1 VVVTRDSN
9 ILLGL
14 RRGSHGEG
22 TWAFPGGKMGFG
34 ETIEECAARE
44 LLEETGLRASGSP
57 QIMGVTNDIFAK
69 EGLHY
74 VTVFVAAADVDGDA
88 VVCEPDKCER
98 WAWFPYDRLPS
109 PLFGPT
115 AQLVA
120 NGALAAFL
128 LGPAA
133 GMATLGAQLP
143 MTAAR

>member
-14 RRGSHGEG
+14 RRGSHGAG

-44 LLEETGLRASGSP
+44 LLEETGMCAHESS
-57 QIMGVTNDIFAK
+57 QIIGVTNDIFAK

-88 VVCEPDKCER
+88 MVCEPDKCER
-98 WAWFPYDRLPS
+98 WAWFPYDQMPS

-120 NGALAAFL
+120 NGALAIFL
-128 LGPAA
+128 LGPAIGA
-133 GMATLGAQLP
+133 ATVRAQLP
-143 MTAAR
+143 VEARS